1 MSSQRKSQDSLVNN
15 QQGIYNI
22 SFSLGKNMIHKR
34 ILGGTLLVAGT
45 SIGAG
50 MLALPVV
57 TAAAGFFP
65 ALFIY
70 FICWLFMTCTGLLL
84 LEICLRFP
92 PDANLVTMAS
102 HYLGRPGKV
111 LAWGLYL
118 FLFYCL
124 SIAYIAGGGGL
135 LSFWMGTSPWVGQ
148 MIFLFVLASIVFMGA
163 KAVDRVNNVFM
174 VGLILAYLVFVVL
187 GLPFVSLDRIHVAQW
202 SVVLIPLPVI
212 FTSFSYQ
219 GIIPTLATYM
229 HRDAKNI
236 RTAILLGTSLAFA
249 IYVMWEF
256 LILGIVPL
264 DGEFGLQRAK
274 ELGQTAVAPLHAHVA
289 HSAISWVGQIFALFA
304 IATSFLGV
312 TLGLFDFLA
321 DGLKMAKKGIR
332 RLFLAV
338 LTFAVP
344 ATIALIHPAAF
355 ITALVFAGGIGCAL
369 LLGFLPTAMVWAARY
384 QRNENLDAPQLG
396 GGKAMLILLFLFV
409 LLELAMEISHLA

>member
-1 MSSQRKSQDSLVNN
+1 MSSGRKSQDSLVNIR
-15 QQGIYNI
+15 QGIYNALI
-22 SFSLGKNMIHKR
+22 HRIKNMSHKR

-70 FICWLFMTCTGLLL
+70 LICWLFMTCTGLLL
-84 LEICLRFP
+84 LEICLRLP
-92 PDANLVTMAS
+92 PDANLVSMAS
-102 HYLGRPGKV
+102 HYLGRAGKF

-135 LSFWMGTSPWVGQ
+135 LSIWMGTSPWAGQ
-148 MIFLFVLASIVFMGA
+148 MIFLISLASIVFMGA

-174 VGLILAYLVFVVL
+174 VGLIFTYLLFVVL
-187 GLPFVSLDRIHVAQW
+187 GLPFVSLERLANSQW
-202 SVVLIPLPVI
+202 SIALIPLPVI

-219 GIIPTLATYM
+219 GIIPTLTTYM

-236 RTAILLGTSLAFA
+236 RAAILLGTSLAFG
-249 IYVMWEF
+249 IYVIWEF
-256 LILGIVPL
+256 LILGIVPF
-264 DGEFGLQRAK
+264 DGEFGLQKAR
-274 ELGQTAVAPLHAHVA
+274 ELGQTAVGPLSAHVA
-289 HSAISWVGQIFALFA
+289 HSAITWIGQIFALLA

-321 DGLKMAKKGIR
+321 DGLKMTKKGGR
-332 RLFLAV
+332 RLFLAA

-344 ATIALIHPAAF
+344 ACIAFVRPSAF
-355 ITALVFAGGIGCAL
+355 ISALVLAGGIGCAL
-369 LLGFLPTAMVWAARY
+369 LLGFLPIAMVWVARY
-384 QRNENLDAPQLG
+384 QRKENLDAPQLG

-409 LLELAMEISHLA
+409 LLELAMEIGY